1 MMYTCPHNTHSNAMT
16 RKKTSTIEEED
27 ADLHMKQ
34 MIGQRIQRARD
45 RMNKSAET
53 VSKKIGI
60 SRSALTQIETGRN
73 NVSAVMLWKIAAAL
87 HCNIND
93 FFPSVPES
101 VSLREA
107 DTAVIDKQDIEA
119 GKFFREAYKMD
130 TK

>member
-1 MMYTCPHNTHSNAMT
+1 MCVCTHNTHSSVMT

-93 FFPSVPES
+93 FFPSVPEAI
-101 VSLREA
+101 SLREA